1 MTRVS
6 SASRPLAINRRC
18 ARRRGLSLLE
28 VILAIAILGGAIAAI
43 GELVRLG
50 VRSASY
56 AQQQTLAHLL
66 CDTRMAEI
74 ASGAVA
80 PESIGQTPCS
90 EASEWIY
97 SVEVAQ
103 GDQIGLLKVMVVVQQ
118 DPAQFPLPL
127 SFQLYRFIPDPAYI
141 EELEAAQEV
150 VY

>member
-6 SASRPLAINRRC
+6 STSRPLAITRRC

-80 PESIGQTPCS
+80 PESI
-90 EASEWIY
+90 
-97 SVEVAQ
+97 
-103 GDQIGLLKVMVVVQQ
+103 
-118 DPAQFPLPL
+118 
-127 SFQLYRFIPDPAYI
+127 
-141 EELEAAQEV
+141 
-150 VY
+150 